1 MEEKWVPCRE
11 FPDHYEISDLG
22 RVRRS
27 LASMGG
33 RAGRVRKGVVHK
45 KGYVQFM
52 LSVSNRQFMRDGH
65 RLVADAY
72 LGEIPPQM
80 QVNHKNGDKADN
92 RVENLEIVTNSENRA
107 HSYQV
112 LGVAPNR
119 GKSGAENH
127 NSKFGSDAVA
137 AIKNAHKDGQG
148 PAALARQYGVSRQ
161 TIHRIVKGLTRV
173 SG

>member
-22 RVRRS
+22 RVRRR

-33 RAGRVRKGVVHK
+33 REGRVRKGVVHK

-65 RLVADAY
+65 RLVADAH
-72 LGEIPPQM
+72 LGEIPPGM

-92 RVENLEIVTNSENRA
+92 RAANLEIVTSGENRA
-107 HSYQV
+107 HSYRV
-112 LGVAPNR
+112 LGVKPNGAR
-119 GKSGAENH
+119 GVANH
-127 NSKFGSDAVA
+127 NAKFGADVVE
-137 AIKNAHKDGQG
+137 AIRKARKDGQG